1 MEKKLLALSL
11 SAIMILALAACGG
24 KPTSTSTPDSTP
36 TSTSTESAAP
46 AADGKTYTT
55 SINDADVTLTLSADE
70 KSIVVDAMGM
80 TVEGSCEVVD
90 GVLTLKEQTSG
101 NAQIWASLA
110 SLSLKLND
118 DGTAPAGCAQ

>member
-1 MEKKLLALSL
+1 
-11 SAIMILALAACGG
+11 
-24 KPTSTSTPDSTP
+24 
-36 TSTSTESAAP
+36 
-46 AADGKTYTT
+46 
-55 SINDADVTLTLSADE
+55 
-70 KSIVVDAMGM
+70 M

-118 DGTAPAGCAQ
+118 DGTATAGGAQ